1 MSLDSVFS
9 EVPGGSSG
17 QVCSGSGWQRSP
29 SASPSGGPA
38 VHHPP
43 KEGAGWLP
51 CEMTDAR
58 HLQVV
63 AGRCRGHGDV
73 GRGKDACHSRS
84 PREAAATRQLP
95 EVASVTFNLH
105 SKKRRRRSNNRSEE
119 NQYLSPYKKFY
130 WRLDRGLGELGMMQ
144 AENVLISTEQI
155 FSNDRTVP

>member
-1 MSLDSVFS
+1 MSLDSVFP
-9 EVPGGSSG
+9 EVPGGG
-17 QVCSGSGWQRSP
+17 SGSGWQRSP

-105 SKKRRRRSNNRSEE
+105 SKK
-119 NQYLSPYKKFY
+119 KK
-130 WRLDRGLGELGMMQ
+130 
-144 AENVLISTEQI
+144 AKEQ
-155 FSNDRTVP
+155 